1 MRVIC
6 PFPLFTF
13 SMPAKRTNEKE
24 AIEKLNKIETPK
36 EALKTEEEED
46 DIEIDQKDSK
56 GTLPVKT
63 TK

>member
-13 SMPAKRTNEKE
+13 SVAAKRTNEKE

-56 GTLPVKT
+56 GTLPIKT